1 MDRKNLEAL
10 SKEELIEIIMQQ
22 YEQMVIMQA
31 AFEKLRADYE
41 ALKMKFE
48 QNQKPPT
55 SSQNSSQPPSRDQK
69 GNASKEKRRHR
80 HGPPKGHE
88 KHERKLIADAN
99 HVIEMRAK
107 CCQDCE
113 ARLEGEQGQLVKV
126 NQITE
131 LPEAKAQVIEVRY
144 YEVNVHVADRNS
156 WRSPRSGWKWD
167 AGSVPGW
174 KQPWCTTG
182 KNSI

>member
-69 GNASKEKRRHR
+69 GNASKEKRRQSAR
-80 HGPPKGHE
+80 ATQGA
-88 KHERKLIADAN
+88 RKA
-99 HVIEMRAK
+99 
-107 CCQDCE
+107 
-113 ARLEGEQGQLVKV
+113 
-126 NQITE
+126 
-131 LPEAKAQVIEVRY
+131 
-144 YEVNVHVADRNS
+144 
-156 WRSPRSGWKWD
+156 
-167 AGSVPGW
+167 
-174 KQPWCTTG
+174 
-182 KNSI
+182 